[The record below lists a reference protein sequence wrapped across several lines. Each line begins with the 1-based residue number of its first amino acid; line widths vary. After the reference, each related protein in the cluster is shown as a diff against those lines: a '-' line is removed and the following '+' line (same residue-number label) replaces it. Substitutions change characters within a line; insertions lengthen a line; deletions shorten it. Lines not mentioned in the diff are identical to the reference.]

1 MEQHRDE
8 QIHCADC
15 GASFV
20 FSADEAAV
28 FVERGLAPPKRCK
41 DCRRARKE
49 RATQQG
55 HKAPRRQAAAPDHD
69 RGGSPAQAGP
79 GGHGAWNGR
88 GRSQAPRYG
97 APPRRYTG
105 DVNEYRSPMQDS
117 FSSSPFGAS
126 PRANSA
132 WQVSGEYR
140 SPMPDGLSRRGPQ
153 GNGGGRPLRPPQ
165 AAHEGSPKPQRRRP
179 AEMFAI
185 TCNGCGVQAQV
196 PFEPAEGREVFCPA
210 CYRARRTTA

>member
-15 GASFV
+15 GASFL

-55 HKAPRRQAAAPDHD
+55 HKGQRRQAAAPGHD
-69 RGGSPAQAGP
+69 GGGSPAQVRAGAGGP
-79 GGHGAWNGR
+79 GHWNGR
-88 GRSQAPRYG
+88 APRYG
-97 APPRRYTG
+97 TPPRRYTG

-117 FSSSPFGAS
+117 FSNSPFGAS
-126 PRANSA
+126 PRAGSA
-132 WQVSGEYR
+132 WQVSSEYR
-140 SPMPDGLSRRGPQ
+140 SPMADGPSRRGPRAS
-153 GNGGGRPLRPPQ
+153 GGGQPFRPPR
-165 AAHEGSPKPQRRRP
+165 AAHEGSPKPPRRRP

-185 TCNGCGVQAQV
+185 TCNGCGAHAQV
-196 PFEPAEGREVFCPA
+196 PFQPAEGREVFCPT